1 MMTSFLYAMLSLRV
15 LESINFIIELVY
27 TCECVNHAICGEKG
41 IICLLYIPFMQRD
54 STVALHWAEVI
65 AKKYE

>member
-27 TCECVNHAICGEKG
+27 TCECVNHAICGGKG